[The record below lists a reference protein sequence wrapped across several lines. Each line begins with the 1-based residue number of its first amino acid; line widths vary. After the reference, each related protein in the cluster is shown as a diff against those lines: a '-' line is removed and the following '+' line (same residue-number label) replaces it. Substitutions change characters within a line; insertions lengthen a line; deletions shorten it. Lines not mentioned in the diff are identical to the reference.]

1 MDNTDTQV
9 HVSRSPDPS
18 AFTAK
23 IKQVSIAHVLSE
35 SMPFIVVKMQSAYLT
50 NKQKKNKKQLQIE
63 ARIHNSVTIAQT
75 SHMIPSEQ
83 SLFTSTNKDICK
95 AEKKLCK
102 GATKGEL
109 SGQH

>member
-50 NKQKKNKKQLQIE
+50 NKQKKTKN
-63 ARIHNSVTIAQT
+63 NY
-75 SHMIPSEQ
+75 
-83 SLFTSTNKDICK
+83 
-95 AEKKLCK
+95 KLK
-102 GATKGEL
+102 LEYTTV
-109 SGQH
+109 